1 MIEAFPVHA
10 VVVMACIAARL
21 GLPILMM
28 WLLGRVL
35 QRVVNPLS

>member
-1 MIEAFPVHA
+1 MTVEFAVQALVMI
-10 VVVMACIAARL
+10 ACVAARL